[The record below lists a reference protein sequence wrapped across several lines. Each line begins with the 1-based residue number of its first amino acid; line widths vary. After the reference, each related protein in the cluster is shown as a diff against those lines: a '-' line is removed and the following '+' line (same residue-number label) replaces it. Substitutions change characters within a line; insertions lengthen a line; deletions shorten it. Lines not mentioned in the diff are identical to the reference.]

1 MTLLEMLSK
10 PWPWYLAG
18 PLFGLTV
25 PLLLIFGNKHFGL
38 SANLRHVC
46 AMLPTRAPFFR
57 YDWRQEAWNLTF
69 ALGIFVGG
77 FVGGVVLRN
86 PEPVAL
92 SARTVAQLRALGVS
106 QDAALVPTSLFSW
119 SELLTLRGFTLM
131 VVGGFLVGF
140 GARYAGGCTS
150 GHGITGTAELQLPS
164 FVALV
169 GFFLGGMIT
178 TYVLLPLVLGL

>member
-18 PLFGLTV
+18 PLLGLTV

-57 YDWRQEAWNLTF
+57 YNWRREAWNLTF
-69 ALGIFVGG
+69 ALGIFAGG
-77 FVGGVVLRN
+77 FLGGVVLRN

-92 SARTVAQLRALGVS
+92 SPRTVTQLEALGVP
-106 QDAALVPTSLFSW
+106 QDAGLLPASLFSW
-119 SELLTLRGFTLM
+119 SELFTLRGFIVM

-164 FVALV
+164 LVALI
-169 GFFLGGMIT
+169 GFFLGGMLA
-178 TYVLLPLVLGL
+178 TYLLLPLVLGL

>member
-1 MTLLEMLSK
+1 MLETLSR

-18 PLFGLTV
+18 PLLGLTV

-38 SANLRHVC
+38 SSNLRHVC
-46 AMLPTRAPFFR
+46 AMLPTNVPFFC
-57 YDWRQEAWNLTF
+57 YNWRQEVWNLTF

-77 FVGGVVLRN
+77 FLGGVVLHN
-86 PEPVAL
+86 PEPIAL
-92 SARTVAQLRALGVS
+92 SPRTLTQLGALGVS
-106 QDAALVPTSLFSW
+106 QDAGLFPASLFSW

-164 FVALV
+164 LVALV
-169 GFFLGGMIT
+169 GFFLGGMLT
-178 TYVLLPLVLGL
+178 TYLLLPRVLGL